1 MEGRRSR
8 TGRSGGSGLVRRAE
22 GGARGGGRWGRA
34 PARAPARAAAR
45 AAVGLLVAL
54 LAALLVACPNTVAPP
69 AATITVDGVV
79 LGIDGVP
86 LAGILAY
93 AQGELTTTGA
103 DGAFRLEGI
112 TAPYTLTLGSGGTGG
127 WVHAYEGL
135 TATAPLLVPTGPAL
149 DGYAAGIQGALLGI
163 GALPDD
169 EFVSVGVEGT
179 SAPVL
184 GYGGVTGG
192 GASYGGFA
200 FWRAPGT
207 LAPARVHALRIR
219 VDAQGNPL
227 AYYGYDVRDV
237 TLVDGATTTA
247 DVQLN
252 LPVADA
258 RLEGTVTVASGGV
271 ATGTRVLARFGA
283 SYALPFY
290 AGPAATVLSLPAP
303 DVGDGSVV
311 VVAEAGYPHGTTLAW
326 TSVPVGP
333 AFAFEAPTPPQ
344 LLAPVPGAADVTT
357 ATEFRAQGGPAGGR
371 LFVWDPVAASD
382 GPRLALT
389 TAADTARLPDVAPL
403 GLALVP
409 GGRYEWRVRALA
421 AENYQ
426 AATSVPAIDGIM
438 FLYGALGAVPQDGAV
453 ASSGFRTM
461 TLAP

>member
-8 TGRSGGSGLVRRAE
+8 AGRSGGSGSARRTE
-22 GGARGGGRWGRA
+22 GGAWGGGRRR
-34 PARAPARAAAR
+34 RAPARAA
-45 AAVGLLVAL
+45 VAISVSL

-69 AATITVDGVV
+69 ATITVDGVV

-86 LAGILAY
+86 LAGVLVY

-112 TAPYTLTLGSGGTGG
+112 TAPYTLTLGSGGTEG

-149 DGYAAGIQGALLGI
+149 DGYTAGIQGALLGI

-169 EFVSVGVEGT
+169 EIVSVGVEGT

-184 GYGGVTGG
+184 GYGGATGS
-192 GASYGGFA
+192 GASYGGVA
-200 FWRAPGT
+200 FWRTPGT
-207 LAPARVHALRIR
+207 QAPARVHALRIQ
-219 VDAQGNPL
+219 VDAQGSPL
-227 AYYGYDVRDV
+227 AYFGYDVRDV
-237 TLVDGATTTA
+237 MLVDGAITTA

-290 AGPAATVLSLPAP
+290 GGPAATVLSLPAP

-333 AFAFEAPTPPQ
+333 AFAFEAPTPPH
-344 LLAPVPGAADVTT
+344 LLAPAPNAAGVTA
-357 ATEFRAQGGPAGGR
+357 ATEFRAEGGPAGGR
-371 LFVWDPVAASD
+371 LFVWYPVAASD

-389 TAADTARLPDVAPL
+389 TAADTARIPDVTPL
-403 GLALVP
+403 GLTLVA
-409 GGRYEWRVRALA
+409 GGRYEWRVHALA
-421 AENYQ
+421 AENYE
-426 AATSVPAIDGIM
+426 AATSVPAVYGAIFM
-438 FLYGALGAVPQDGAV
+438 FGALGAIPQDGAI
-453 ASSGFRTM
+453 ASSTVRTM